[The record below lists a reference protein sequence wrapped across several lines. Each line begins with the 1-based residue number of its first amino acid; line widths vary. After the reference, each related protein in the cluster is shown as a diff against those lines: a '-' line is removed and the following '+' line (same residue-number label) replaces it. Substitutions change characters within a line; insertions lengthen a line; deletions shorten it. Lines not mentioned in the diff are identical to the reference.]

1 MGCNDHDFV
10 NINEADSRHHPG
22 LSGNRISVAR
32 DSGGPREPAGGHIV
46 SSREPIYAGAVL
58 NDTKPS
64 AAVLERGRHAT
75 DAELARKADWIRLK
89 TIELV
94 AQAGLGHYSST
105 FSCAE
110 IVATLYYHV
119 LRLDPGSPGWADR
132 DRFLLGKG
140 HVATGLWPVL
150 ADLGYYPPD
159 WLGQFGKVGSPLND
173 HPNMK
178 LAPGVDFSSG
188 SLGHNLSV
196 GAGMAMAGRIARRD
210 YRTFVLT
217 GDGELQ
223 EGQVWE
229 AAMAASHY
237 KLGNLVAII
246 DANGFSGS
254 GPTSEAMNIEPLGA
268 RFAAFGWLVKEIN
281 GHDIPTLR
289 ATFASLPDPLTG
301 KQPVVIIARTH
312 KGHGLE
318 MFEKQPQAWHLGL
331 LTDEQ
336 RTDAVAEITARM
348 ELAE

>member
-1 MGCNDHDFV
+1 
-10 NINEADSRHHPG
+10 
-22 LSGNRISVAR
+22 VAT
-32 DSGGPREPAGGHIV
+32 DSGGLPEPAAGHIV
-46 SSREPIYAGAVL
+46 SSSPSLYGGEVL
-58 NDTKPS
+58 NDTKPDS
-64 AAVLERGRHAT
+64 GTALARGRDVS
-75 DAELARKADWIRLK
+75 DAELARKADWIRLQ
-89 TIELV
+89 TIDLI

-119 LRLDPGSPGWADR
+119 LRLDPANPRWADR

-150 ADLGYYPPD
+150 ADLGYYPAG

-178 LAPGVDFSSG
+178 LAPGIDFSSG

-196 GAGMAMAGRIARRD
+196 GAGMAYAGRLARRD

-229 AAMAASHY
+229 AAMAAGHY
-237 KLGNLVAII
+237 RLGNLVAII

-254 GPTSEAMNIEPLGA
+254 GPTCEAMSIEPLGA
-268 RFAAFGWLVKEIN
+268 RFSAFGWLVKEID
-281 GHDIPTLR
+281 GHDIATLR
-289 ATFASLPDPLTG
+289 QTFASLPDPAAG
-301 KQPVVIIARTH
+301 RQPVAVIARTR

-336 RTDAVAEITARM
+336 RTDAIAEITARM
-348 ELAE
+348 ELAR

>member
-1 MGCNDHDFV
+1 M
-10 NINEADSRHHPG
+10 
-22 LSGNRISVAR
+22 
-32 DSGGPREPAGGHIV
+32 
-46 SSREPIYAGAVL
+46 
-58 NDTKPS
+58 
-64 AAVLERGRHAT
+64 RGREVS
-75 DAELARKADWIRLK
+75 DAELARRADWIRMK
-89 TIELV
+89 TVGLI

-119 LRLDPGSPGWADR
+119 LRLSPSDPGWADR

-150 ADLGYYPPD
+150 ADLGYYPQD
-159 WLGQFGKVGSPLND
+159 WLSQFGRVGSPLND
-173 HPNMK
+173 HPNMR
-178 LAPGVDFSSG
+178 LAPGIDFSSG

-196 GAGMAMAGRIARRD
+196 GAGMAMAGRLARRD
-210 YRTFVLT
+210 YRVFVLT

-254 GPTSEAMNIEPLGA
+254 GPTSEAMNIEPLAA
-268 RFAAFGWLVKEIN
+268 RFEAFGWAVREIN
-281 GHDIPTLR
+281 GNDVAALR
-289 ATFASLPDPLTG
+289 ATFGSLPEVSSS
-301 KQPVVIIARTH
+301 QPVAVIARTR
-312 KGHGLE
+312 KGRGVE

-336 RTDAVAEITARM
+336 RADVEAEITARM
-348 ELAE
+348 ELSA